1 MSFFA
6 DRHSSEF
13 IARMTTGANA
23 VSSVLNLLITAVGRD
38 LMSLIGLTIV
48 MVTQDP
54 IMSLGGFIVAPPAI
68 FFLR

>member
-23 VSSVLNLLITAVGRD
+23 VSSVLDLLITAVGRD
-38 LMSLIGLTIV
+38 LMSLIG
-48 MVTQDP
+48 
-54 IMSLGGFIVAPPAI
+54 SSS
-68 FFLR
+68 